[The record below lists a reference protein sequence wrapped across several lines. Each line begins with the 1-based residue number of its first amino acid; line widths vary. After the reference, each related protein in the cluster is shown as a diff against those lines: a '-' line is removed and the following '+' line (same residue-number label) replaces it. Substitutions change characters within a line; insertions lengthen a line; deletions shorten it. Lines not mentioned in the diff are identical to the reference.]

1 MLGVFANYHDF
12 ALALYDFALFA
23 HRLHGR
29 SYFHLFYLLLT
40 SPGDT
45 SAGQIVRRHLHRDLI
60 AGEDPDEV
68 HSELTGDMGK
78 DRVTLADIDHK
89 HGVGQGLDYR
99 ALEFD
104 YVVFCQNNFP
114 PGRFDEL
121 SVNVL
126 CHSEYFGLAVGY
138 EDRVLIMRGK
148 TSVIGHDRPVVVQ
161 NMNAVAAGRY
171 HRLNGYRHA
180 GNEPGVCPFAL
191 YAVVR
196 DLGCLMH
203 VASDAVA
210 DIVAHNAEAVRLGIL
225 LDRRADIVDAVSCSC
240 EFQSLIK
247 ALTCDLNEF
256 FLFIYKYSS
265 KFTQILH

>member
-12 ALALYDFALFA
+12 ALALYDLALSA

-114 PGRFDEL
+114 PGRL
-121 SVNVL
+121 
-126 CHSEYFGLAVGY
+126 
-138 EDRVLIMRGK
+138 
-148 TSVIGHDRPVVVQ
+148 
-161 NMNAVAAGRY
+161 
-171 HRLNGYRHA
+171 
-180 GNEPGVCPFAL
+180 
-191 YAVVR
+191 
-196 DLGCLMH
+196 
-203 VASDAVA
+203 
-210 DIVAHNAEAVRLGIL
+210 
-225 LDRRADIVDAVSCSC
+225 
-240 EFQSLIK
+240 
-247 ALTCDLNEF
+247 
-256 FLFIYKYSS
+256 
-265 KFTQILH
+265 